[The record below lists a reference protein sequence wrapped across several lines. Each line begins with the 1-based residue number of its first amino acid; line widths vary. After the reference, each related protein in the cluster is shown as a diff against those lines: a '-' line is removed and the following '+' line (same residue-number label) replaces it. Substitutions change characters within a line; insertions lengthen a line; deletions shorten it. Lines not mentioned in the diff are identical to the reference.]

1 MIDET
6 NIYPE
11 KRSVFES
18 YAEVAVANFQ
28 KRRINAQYVPNSEK
42 ALSKVLDLIPPGA
55 TVGWGDS
62 VTLHQVGVISKL
74 REMKSIQ
81 LFDPFERGDDGSLV
95 VPGPGHLELMKK
107 AAAAEIF
114 LTGTNAIT
122 MDGKLVSIDAIGN
135 RVAPLL
141 FGPKRVIVVAG
152 ANKIVRDID
161 EAMKR
166 IRFAAPVNVKRHY
179 LKHKFKGLE
188 NLPCLKTGIC
198 VDCKRPERI
207 CSYVVIVEGEQQ
219 PVGAVDYLPRIHL
232 IIVGEELGI

>member
-1 MIDET
+1 VVDER
-6 NIYPE
+6 NIQE
-11 KRSVFES
+11 ERRSVFEN
-18 YAEVAVANFQ
+18 YAEVTVTNFQ
-28 KRRINAQYVPNSEK
+28 KRRINAQYVPNREE
-42 ALSKVLDLIPPGA
+42 ALSKVLDLIPSGA

-81 LFDPFERGDDGSLV
+81 LFDPFERDDEGYLV

-107 AAAAEIF
+107 AATADIF
-114 LTGTNAIT
+114 LTGTNAVT

-166 IRFAAPVNVKRHY
+166 IRIAAPLNVKRHY
-179 LKHKFKGLE
+179 LKHNFKGLE
-188 NLPCLKTGIC
+188 NVPCMKTGIC
-198 VDCKRPERI
+198 VDCRRPERI
-207 CSYVVIVEGEQQ
+207 CSYIVVVEAEQQ
-219 PVGAVDYLPRIHL
+219 PLGAVDYLPRIHVM
-232 IIVGEELGI
+232 IIGEELGL